1 MKAKAQLIPCIKVI
15 TLNRLLAHA
24 IIDSGCVMGIECNRV
39 GGPKGAKQHLTV
51 YQDTPE
57 AIAEWAK
64 IKERF
69 KL

>member
-1 MKAKAQLIPCIKVI
+1 MKTKLIPCIKVI
-15 TLNRLLAHA
+15 TLNRTITKH
-24 IIDSGCVMGIECNRV
+24 IIDVGCGGVMGVICDRV
-39 GGPKGAKQHLTV
+39 GGPRGAKQYLTV

>member
-1 MKAKAQLIPCIKVI
+1 MKAQLIPCIKVI
-15 TLNRLLAHA
+15 TLSRILTHA
-24 IIDSGCVMGIECNRV
+24 IVNSSSVMGVICDRV
-39 GGPKGAKQHLTV
+39 GGPKGAKQYLTV

-69 KL
+69 GL